1 MYLRNSWYV
10 ALWGHE
16 LAEKPIDRT
25 ILGENIVFFRTNDAD
40 VVALE
45 DRCPH
50 RHLPLHLGSV
60 VGDAIKC
67 RYHGMEID
75 RGGRCILV
83 PSQKAVP
90 PYARV
95 RAYPAIERY
104 GWIWVWT
111 GDPARADATAIP
123 DFGRLTDSQHAAVG
137 TTNHVRASYQLVVDN
152 LMDLSHVGFVHTS
165 TIGNSQ
171 MGQNGKIKVE
181 TTPTGVR
188 VTRWVID
195 CLPPPTYV
203 KTGRLPNGV
212 NIDRWQI
219 IDFLPP
225 SFVQIHV
232 GGAETGTGA
241 PEGRLAHGL
250 NLWVMN
256 AMTPETAES
265 THYFWAAVR
274 DYAISDPDAGALIF
288 DQVALAFTEDKEVLE
303 AQQTV
308 IARRGDSWDVSFP
321 ADAGSVKSRRLLKR
335 LIDTEG
341 SGTVEATSG
350 APA

>member
-1 MYLRNSWYV
+1 
-10 ALWGHE
+10 
-16 LAEKPIDRT
+16 
-25 ILGENIVFFRTNDAD
+25 
-40 VVALE
+40 
-45 DRCPH
+45 
-50 RHLPLHLGSV
+50 
-60 VGDAIKC
+60 
-67 RYHGMEID
+67 
-75 RGGRCILV
+75 
-83 PSQKAVP
+83 
-90 PYARV
+90 
-95 RAYPAIERY
+95 
-104 GWIWVWT
+104 
-111 GDPARADATAIP
+111 
-123 DFGRLTDSQHAAVG
+123 
-137 TTNHVRASYQLVVDN
+137 
-152 LMDLSHVGFVHTS
+152 MDLSHVGFVHTS